1 MPVIAAGAAAERRL
15 IERLMRARAF
25 TAADAQPL
33 PDLRFLEARRLP
45 RLIRA
50 GVVRE
55 DTPGRYYLDGP
66 ALADRMLWRRRLL
79 AIVIVV
85 IMLMMM
91 ASFVLTTQTVVR

>member
-33 PDLRFLEARRLP
+33 SDLRFLEARRLP
-45 RLIRA
+45 RLIRT

-66 ALADRMLWRRRLL
+66 ALADRMQFRRRLL
-79 AIVIVV
+79 AIAITSV
-85 IMLMMM
+85 MLIMM
-91 ASFVLTTQTVVR
+91 ALLVMTMQTAAR